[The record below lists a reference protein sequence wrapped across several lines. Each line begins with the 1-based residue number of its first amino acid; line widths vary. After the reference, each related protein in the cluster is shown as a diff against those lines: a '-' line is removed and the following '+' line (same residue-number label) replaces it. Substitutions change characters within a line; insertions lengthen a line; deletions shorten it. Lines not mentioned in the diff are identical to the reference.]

1 MVVYC
6 YIIIYAMLCYS
17 YFTFILTVDALQ
29 RLEELRRFAESQAYV
44 SQMQLA
50 ASCWSRCLVVYHW
63 ILYSDAYN
71 AHDTD
76 DTYYD
81 HCHPCEILW
90 NPVNLIWFGCFQRF
104 PCPLFCSACVSKAA
118 RLLGFEGILAAFGC
132 LGNGLV
138 KGLCQILRR
147 SSQLHLGPDTDHATV
162 CRDWHPEAKSNGTP
176 KWQVMSKCYLKRA
189 DLKGI
194 VFWLLLTPGFRK

>member
-90 NPVNLIWFGCFQRF
+90 TWFGLDAFSAF
-104 PCPLFCSACVSKAA
+104 PALFSVLHVYPRRHACWDLRASW
-118 RLLGFEGILAAFGC
+118 LPLAALATAWSKGC
-132 LGNGLV
+132 V
-138 KGLCQILRR
+138 K
-147 SSQLHLGPDTDHATV
+147 
-162 CRDWHPEAKSNGTP
+162 
-176 KWQVMSKCYLKRA
+176 YFA
-189 DLKGI
+189 DLRSFIWVQTQTMQQFAVIGTLKPKAM
-194 VFWLLLTPGFRK
+194 VPQNDKWCQSAT